1 MTGLRRT
8 GQLADDFFLMVHDDL
23 SHRPRLSSRILGLGL
38 AGALLGELALLGTID
53 VWDGTV
59 VVTTGRP
66 PQTALA
72 DEVLHELEDEPRL
85 AVGDWLDYLGQ
96 QAVQRVA
103 GRLEA
108 QGLVRLRSS
117 RLKVLRAADRWLP
130 VDVITAGWPA
140 IDVKLKVFNG
150 RADSHHLMLLG
161 LARATALNHPS
172 LWEVRDRLQDP
183 AVLEQ
188 TLEPLGQ
195 RPPLLELLAHIE
207 AAVGSAV
214 TSQRIG

>member
-23 SHRPRLSSRILGLGL
+23 SHRPRLSSRILGIGL
-38 AGALLGELALLGTID
+38 AGALLGELALLGAID
-53 VWDGTV
+53 VWDGAV
-59 VVTTGRP
+59 VVIAAGT
-66 PQTALA
+66 PQTVLA
-72 DEVLHELEDEPRL
+72 GEVLHELEDEPRL

-96 QAVQRVA
+96 QAVRRVA

-108 QGLVRLRSS
+108 EGLVYLRAS
-117 RLKVLRAADRWLP
+117 RLKVLGAADRWLP
-130 VDVITAGWPA
+130 VDAATAGWPA
-140 IDVKLKVFNG
+140 IDVKLKIFNG
-150 RADSHHLMLLG
+150 RADAHHLMLLG

-172 LWEVRDRLQDP
+172 LWDVRDRLQDP
-183 AVLEQ
+183 AVLER

-195 RPPLLELLAHIE
+195 SPPLLELLAHVE